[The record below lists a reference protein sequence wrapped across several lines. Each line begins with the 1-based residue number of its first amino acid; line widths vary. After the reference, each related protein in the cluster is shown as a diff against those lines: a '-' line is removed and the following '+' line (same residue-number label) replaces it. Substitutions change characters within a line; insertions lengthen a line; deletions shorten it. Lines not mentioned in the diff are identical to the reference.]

1 MSTKAIELPELMDLI
16 ADYALATSAL
26 DVASNEY
33 PAGNHAALENAC
45 LKALN
50 ALDRALEDLY
60 EDEA

>member
-1 MSTKAIELPELMDLI
+1 MSTKSIELPELMDLI